1 MGTACRLSATMQA
14 FLAVSLHWL
23 RSMTSLYSRRSTN
36 FSPVGLYWY
45 SQFQLTCMTS
55 EPWSAASAVDCFS
68 SQPDHAP

>member
-14 FLAVSLHWL
+14 FLAASLHWL
-23 RSMTSLYSRRSTN
+23 RSMMSLYSRRSTN

-55 EPWSAASAVDCFS
+55 EP
-68 SQPDHAP
+68 